1 MSQRVEVFADIT
13 CPFTHAGLKRVV
25 SQLAPLDGNTQ
36 IVVRAWPLEWVNG
49 SPLEAGPV
57 AEKIEALEK
66 QLNVDDFKGFRAETW
81 PSTTI
86 PALNLAA
93 AASLVDDETGLQV
106 SLALRSALFEQGL
119 DVGDPDVL
127 SEIAAEHG
135 LEAPGLEPHPQVEAD
150 YADGQRRGVR
160 GSPDF
165 WVGSDEFFCPA
176 LTLAHD
182 DRGALLAEFD
192 PAGLDRFIAAA
203 TS

>member
-25 SQLAPLDGNTQ
+25 SQLAPLDGKTQ

-49 SPLEAGPV
+49 APLEAGPV
-57 AEKIEALEK
+57 AAKIKALEK
-66 QLNVDDFKGFRAETW
+66 QLNVDDFNGFRAETW

-93 AASLVDDETGLQV
+93 AASLVDDETGLRV

-119 DVGDPDVL
+119 DVGDIDVL
-127 SEIAAEHG
+127 SGIAAEYG
-135 LEAPGLEPHPQVEAD
+135 LETPGLEPHPQVVAD

-176 LTLAHD
+176 LTLGHD
-182 DRGALLAEFD
+182 DAGALLAEFD
-192 PAGLDRFIAAA
+192 PAGLDRFIEAA